1 MKQCKT
7 VSAGSRVCRAT
18 QGPRTWCRFFL
29 IAAALALPATAP
41 SKASALEIKTN
52 QAVIENLLKQSD
64 LDITDPRAVFDAVLS
79 GLPAKVTVYPT
90 ENYYYFYFVH
100 AGSNYTGNIRFD
112 AADQFDGKVHF
123 AYFREYTHW
132 EKPEAPIYRKFGEA
146 DGVKVEQFGR
156 LDYRVTA
163 GGRSVAFKLID
174 LSGVKPPSEKLRADE
189 TYIGPVWDESGMQFY
204 LVFNR
209 PSKTF
214 LYVLNEEV
222 AATDRYTKSSF
233 SEEVMIGSRT
243 SFAYIR
249 DAKAPRQILIGVFVG
264 NTEINNMFDGPF
276 DQIPD
281 NFIKGEALRDALLE
295 IEPGIKGKIDR
306 YGSLPDGSE
315 RYAITTYVYY
325 DFPEDLRSVVEC
337 ARPEKSAAEYYAC
350 FNGERPGGKIA
361 APQPHA
367 NSAQ

>member
-1 MKQCKT
+1 MKHRKSVLARAPQSKKPR
-7 VSAGSRVCRAT
+7 GSRRW
-18 QGPRTWCRFFL
+18 RRFVL
-29 IAAALALPATAP
+29 ISAAMTLPIGAP
-41 SKASALEIKTN
+41 VNAAALEIKTN
-52 QAVIENLLKQSD
+52 EAVIENLLKQSD
-64 LDITDPRAVFDAVLS
+64 LDITNPRAVFNAVLT

-90 ENYYYFYFVH
+90 ENYYYFYFTH

-132 EKPEAPIYRKFGEA
+132 EKPEAPIYRKFGAA
-146 DGVKVEQFGR
+146 DGVTVEQLGR
-156 LDYRVTA
+156 LDYRVSS
-163 GGRSVAFKLID
+163 GGHSVAFSMVD
-174 LSGVKPPSEKLRADE
+174 LSGVKPPREKLLPDE
-189 TYIGPVWDESGMQFY
+189 TYIGPVWDESGVQFY

-214 LYVLNEEV
+214 LYVLHEEA

-233 SEEVMIGSRT
+233 SDDIMIGSRT

-249 DAKAPRQILIGVFVG
+249 DAKAPRHILIGVFVG
-264 NTEINNMFDGPF
+264 NTEVNNMFDGPF

-281 NFIKGEALRDALLE
+281 NFIEGEALRNALLE
-295 IEPGIKGKIDR
+295 IEPGMKGKIDR

-325 DFPEDLRSVVEC
+325 DFPEDLRSVAEC
-337 ARPEKSAAEYYAC
+337 ARPEKSPAEYYAC
-350 FNGERPGGKIA
+350 FNGERPGEKSA
-361 APQPHA
+361 VPPQRTD
-367 NSAQ
+367 SAQ